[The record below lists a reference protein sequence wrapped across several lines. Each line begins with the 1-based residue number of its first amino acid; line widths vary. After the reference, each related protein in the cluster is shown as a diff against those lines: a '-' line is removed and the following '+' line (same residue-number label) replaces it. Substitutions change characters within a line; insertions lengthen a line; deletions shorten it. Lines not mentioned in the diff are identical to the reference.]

1 MYVFTCVYRCT
12 YIYVCLYTRRYT
24 CLQLCTGVYAC
35 MCVHIHDYICFHSCT
50 DFHACGY
57 VCTYTDLSMSSLVWC
72 TVVCT
77 HVCKWRPA
85 VFFRCLPQSL
95 SSLLFLSF
103 ISCVYMYVPDCLYN
117 ICTMCVQWLEKP
129 QGHPPGS
136 CLVLVLKTK
145 LRSSARPAR
154 ALNHWASSPA
164 LPP

>member
-1 MYVFTCVYRCT
+1 MSSLV
-12 YIYVCLYTRRYT
+12 
-24 CLQLCTGVYAC
+24 CTGVHTY
-35 MCVHIHDYICFHSCT
+35 MCVYIHIGIHVFSCVQVCMHVCVYIYMTIYVSTHT

-57 VCTYTDLSMSSLVWC
+57 VCTYTDLSMSSLVC

-145 LRSSARPAR
+145 LRSSARPAS